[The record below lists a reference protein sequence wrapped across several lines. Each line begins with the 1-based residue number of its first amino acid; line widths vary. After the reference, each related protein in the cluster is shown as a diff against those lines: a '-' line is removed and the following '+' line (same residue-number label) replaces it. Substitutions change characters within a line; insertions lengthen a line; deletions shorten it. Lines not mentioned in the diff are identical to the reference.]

1 MEYKTQ
7 AKLNHLSETKDL
19 IRAAIEANGQTVE
32 DSDTFR
38 SYADKIL
45 AIKDA
50 LPNAEDT
57 QF

>member
-7 AKLNHLSETKDL
+7 AKLDHLAETKAL

-38 SYADKIL
+38 SYADKIT
-45 AIKDA
+45 
-50 LPNAEDT
+50 LPKAEDT

>member
-1 MEYKTQ
+1 MNVTTEK
-7 AKLNHLSETKDL
+7 KLNHLAETKDL

-38 SYADKIL
+38 SYADKIT
-45 AIKDA
+45 
-50 LPNAEDT
+50 LPKAEDT